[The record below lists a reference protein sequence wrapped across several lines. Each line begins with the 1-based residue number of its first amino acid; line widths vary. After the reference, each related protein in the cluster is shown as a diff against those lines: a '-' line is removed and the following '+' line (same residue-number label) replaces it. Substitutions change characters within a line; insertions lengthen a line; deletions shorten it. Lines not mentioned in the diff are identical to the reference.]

1 VGYHTSA
8 EVAVITLDNPP
19 VNGLNQG
26 VRSGL
31 VESFQRALA
40 DSEIR
45 VIVLTGAG
53 RGFSAGG
60 DIHELGTPA
69 ATASPALSLDVLPLI
84 ENSTKPVV
92 AAIHGMA
99 IGGGLETALV
109 CHYRI
114 VATDARIGLPELK
127 RGVIPL
133 SGTQR
138 LPRIMG
144 LTAAIDFILGGELI
158 PAGQL
163 SKFPLFD
170 QIVDSGQVMQAA
182 LAFARGPR
190 VAQDLERGTLPLIR
204 HMAIPDPNPAA
215 VMRAAFDRLTPGD
228 FMGREGLRAILA
240 GVEAESFDEG
250 LASARAIFE
259 RLVTSD
265 HARQQRDSFFKSRG
279 ASVKE

>member
-1 VGYHTSA
+1 
-8 EVAVITLDNPP
+8 
-19 VNGLNQG
+19 
-26 VRSGL
+26 
-31 VESFQRALA
+31 
-40 DSEIR
+40 
-45 VIVLTGAG
+45 
-53 RGFSAGG
+53 
-60 DIHELGTPA
+60 
-69 ATASPALSLDVLPLI
+69 
-84 ENSTKPVV
+84 
-92 AAIHGMA
+92 
-99 IGGGLETALV
+99 
-109 CHYRI
+109 
-114 VATDARIGLPELK
+114 
-127 RGVIPL
+127 
-133 SGTQR
+133 
-138 LPRIMG
+138 MG

-279 ASVKE
+279 ASVKER